1 MRWQSIRDHSA
12 RAEGNGFDFPRLS
25 PGVEFFSIE
34 AKVDTAGITGL
45 NDNFFLA
52 PDDALIARRQ
62 QFGRGRLAVGGDQD
76 PGFFAGLDDDGKLVR
91 SRGGGGGGT
100 GSWRNSFW
108 RTGATIFV

>member
-1 MRWQSIRDHSA
+1 MRWQSSRDDSA

-25 PGVEFFSIE
+25 PGVAFFSIE
-34 AKVDTAGITGL
+34 AKVDAAGIAGL

-76 PGFFAGLDDDGKLVR
+76 PGFFAGLDDDRKLAW
-91 SRGGGGGGT
+91 SGGG
-100 GSWRNSFW
+100 N
-108 RTGATIFV
+108 RTG